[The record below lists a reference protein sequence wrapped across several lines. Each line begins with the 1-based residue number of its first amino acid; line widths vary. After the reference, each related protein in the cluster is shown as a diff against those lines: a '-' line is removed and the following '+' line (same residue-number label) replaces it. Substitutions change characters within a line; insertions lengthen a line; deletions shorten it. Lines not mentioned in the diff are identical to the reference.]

1 MSKQDLVRIVRS
13 TTGYSASDLTA
24 LCREAALGPVREL
37 GAAIA
42 SASLDSI
49 RPVRLSDFSDA
60 LQVGVWCWNLVG
72 VLSSGWALGWRCK
85 YIVCIKIAWTKP
97 WGECL

>member
-1 MSKQDLVRIVRS
+1 MACAHKLLVTYNLHVPCIAGSSVRHSLSKQDLGRIVRS
-13 TTGYSASDLTA
+13 TAGYSASDLTA

-49 RPVRLSDFSDA
+49 RPLKLSDFSDA
-60 LQVGVWCWNLVG
+60 LQVGWLCFLLFV
-72 VLSSGWALGWRCK
+72 
-85 YIVCIKIAWTKP
+85 
-97 WGECL
+97 

>member
-1 MSKQDLVRIVRS
+1 MLPPPSPAIPTGSSVRHSLSRGDLGRIVRGTS
-13 TTGYSASDLTA
+13 GYSASDLTA

-49 RPVRLSDFSDA
+49 RPVRLADFSDA
-60 LQVGVWCWNLVG
+60 LQVGGC
-72 VLSSGWALGWRCK
+72 
-85 YIVCIKIAWTKP
+85 
-97 WGECL
+97 

>member
-1 MSKQDLVRIVRS
+1 MRHSLSRGDLGRIVRDTS
-13 TTGYSASDLTA
+13 GYSASDLTA

-49 RPVRLSDFSDA
+49 RPVRLADFSDA
-60 LQVGVWCWNLVG
+60 LQVRVMGDCWWWWWWC
-72 VLSSGWALGWRCK
+72 
-85 YIVCIKIAWTKP
+85 P
-97 WGECL
+97 W

>member
-1 MSKQDLVRIVRS
+1 MCWLVYAGSSVRHSLAKDQLLRIVRGTS
-13 TTGYSASDLTA
+13 GYSASDLTA

-42 SASLDSI
+42 NVSIDSI

-60 LQVGVWCWNLVG
+60 LQVC
-72 VLSSGWALGWRCK
+72 
-85 YIVCIKIAWTKP
+85 
-97 WGECL
+97 